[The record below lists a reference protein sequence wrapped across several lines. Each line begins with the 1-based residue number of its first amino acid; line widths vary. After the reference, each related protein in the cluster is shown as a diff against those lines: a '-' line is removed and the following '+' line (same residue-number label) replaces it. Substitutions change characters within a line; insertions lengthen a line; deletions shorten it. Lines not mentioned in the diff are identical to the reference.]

1 MKTKFTGWFPEILKC
16 ERCRNNFGKDELI
29 FNVCEPCYVLT
40 YGEIDVD
47 YVEFEGGNYEGLE

>member
-1 MKTKFTGWFPEILKC
+1 MKTEFTGWFPEILKC
-16 ERCRNNFGKDELI
+16 ERCRNDFGKAELI

-47 YVEFEGGNYEGLE
+47 YVEFGGE